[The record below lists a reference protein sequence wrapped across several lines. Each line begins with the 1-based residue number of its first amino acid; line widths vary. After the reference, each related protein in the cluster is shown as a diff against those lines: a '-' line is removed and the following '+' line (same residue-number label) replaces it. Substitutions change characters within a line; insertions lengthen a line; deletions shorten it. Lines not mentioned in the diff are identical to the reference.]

1 MGESEPDIQIE
12 SPPPNPWR
20 RAAGFIVG
28 VALLGVAVWAVYA
41 NSGTFSAAADAVAD
55 APRLLILAAIVLPF
69 AHWHCTSIV
78 FWLLS
83 RRYGL
88 VRFGEMHLLIGA
100 AALLN
105 LMPMRPGMFGRIA
118 YHKRVNG
125 IRVQDAIKVTVL
137 CMVLTAIVNT
147 LALLVALASYRASP
161 FFAWAALAAPALLLA
176 AAGFARAA
184 AKAGVFE
191 PAAAVLLASAVRYLD
206 TLVWITRYAIGF
218 SLIGHPISPV
228 NAAIF
233 AGAAQLAMLVPFV
246 GSGLG
251 VREWGIGLT
260 LPFLD
265 KGAARAL
272 GLTAD
277 LLNRAAEVLM
287 AVPLGLVC
295 LALLARRGGLG
306 RLPLD
311 ADEAPRT
318 AQFPKTRDPP
328 RSGSDPPDTST
339 RIDG

>member
-1 MGESEPDIQIE
+1 VGETDPEIPIE
-12 SPPPNPWR
+12 SPPASAWR
-20 RAAGFIVG
+20 RALGFAVG
-28 VALLGVAVWAVYA
+28 IALLAVAVWVVYSNSDTFTGALQAVR
-41 NSGTFSAAADAVAD
+41 D
-55 APRLLILAAIVLPF
+55 APRLLILAAVVLPF

-137 CMVLTAIVNT
+137 CMVLTAIVNA
-147 LALLVALASYRASP
+147 LALLVALAAYRAAP
-161 FFAWAALAAPALLLA
+161 VYAWLALATPAVLLA

-184 AKAGVFE
+184 AKGGVFQ
-191 PAAAVLLASAVRYLD
+191 PAAAVLLATAARYLD
-206 TLVWITRYAIGF
+206 TLVWIARYAIGF

-228 NAAIF
+228 HAAIF

-260 LPFLD
+260 LPLLD
-265 KGAARAL
+265 RNAAKAL

-277 LLNRAAEVLM
+277 LLNRAAEVLT

-295 LALLARRGGLG
+295 LALLARRGGL
-306 RLPLD
+306 
-311 ADEAPRT
+311 RT
-318 AQFPKTRDPP
+318 PANAHTH
-328 RSGSDPPDTST
+328 PDTA
-339 RIDG
+339 